1 MGRTTSKRLGE
12 DGHGREGRLS
22 IRSVRRE
29 VPDQKKL
36 APVLLAVAQ
45 AEADA
50 EAQHEREAAKRN
62 RAAQPKDVA

>member
-1 MGRTTSKRLGE
+1 MGRTTSKRLGD
-12 DGHGREGRLS
+12 DGHGRERRLS

-29 VPDQKKL
+29 VPDVKKL

-50 EAQHEREAAKRN
+50 KAQHELEAMKSKRV
-62 RAAQPKDVA
+62 AQPKDVA